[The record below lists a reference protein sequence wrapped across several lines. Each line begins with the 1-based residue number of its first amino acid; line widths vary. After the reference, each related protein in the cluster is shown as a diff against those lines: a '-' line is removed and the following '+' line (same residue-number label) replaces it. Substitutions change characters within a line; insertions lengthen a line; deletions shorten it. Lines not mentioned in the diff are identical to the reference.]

1 MSTATTDIMASLH
14 QILKSITEKQEKL
27 ERGPIRVAAHQAR
40 VDDATSKLDGTREQ
54 LTAARMAVD
63 AKQLQLKT
71 SEAKI
76 LDLQTKLNTC
86 SSNREYQALLEQIAA
101 DQMAESVL
109 EDEILE
115 CMENVD
121 SLGQSVNDANS
132 VVDDAKKQMQD
143 ESKRVDDEGVALK
156 SEITQLTSELAGT
169 ESGLPEEIKPDYLR
183 IVKTRRDDSLASV
196 RDEICEGC
204 FTQVT
209 PNMVAQLAL
218 KESGICTSCGRL
230 LYPSEIS

>member
-14 QILKSITEKQEKL
+14 QILKSITEKREKL

-40 VDDATSKLDGTREQ
+40 VDDATSKLDATREQ
-54 LTAARMAVD
+54 LTAARMLVD

-86 SSNREYQALLEQIAA
+86 SNNREYQALLEQIAA

-121 SLGQSVNDANS
+121 SLGQHVKDATS
-132 VVDDAKKQMQD
+132 VVEDSKQQMKA
-143 ESKRVDDEGVALK
+143 ESSRVDEEEGVLK
-156 SEITQLTSELAGT
+156 LEIAQLTSDLSET
-169 ESGLPEEIKPDYLR
+169 ENGLPEEIKPDYLR
-183 IVKTRRDDSLASV
+183 IVKTRKDDSLASV
-196 RDEICEGC
+196 LDGICEGC
-204 FTQVT
+204 FQQIT

-218 KESGICTSCGRL
+218 KESVICTACGRL

>member
-1 MSTATTDIMASLH
+1 MNNATTDIVASLH
-14 QILKSITEKQEKL
+14 QILRSIASREEKL

-40 VDDATSKLDGTREQ
+40 VDDAALKLESTRDQ

-71 SEAKI
+71 SETKI

-86 SSNREYQALLEQIAA
+86 ANNREYQALLEQIAA

-115 CMENVD
+115 SMETVD
-121 SLGQSVNDANS
+121 VLGTGVTEATD
-132 VVDDAKKQMQD
+132 VVEDAKKKMQE
-143 ESKRVDDEGVALK
+143 ESKRVEVEGNALQA
-156 SEITQLTSELAGT
+156 EIAQLAADLAET
-169 ESGLPEEIKPDYLR
+169 EGHLPETIKMDYTR
-183 IVKTRRDDSLASV
+183 IVKTRKDDSLASV
-196 RDEICEGC
+196 QDGICEGC
-204 FTQVT
+204 FQQIT

-218 KESGICTSCGRL
+218 KESVVCTSCGRL
-230 LYPSEIS
+230 LYPFNAS

>member
-14 QILKSITEKQEKL
+14 QILKSITEKREKL

-40 VDDATSKLDGTREQ
+40 VDDATSKLDATREQ
-54 LTAARMAVD
+54 LTAARMLVD
-63 AKQLQLKT
+63 SKQLQLKT

-86 SSNREYQALLEQIAA
+86 SNNREYQALLEQIAA

-121 SLGQSVNDANS
+121 SLGQNVNDATS
-132 VVDDAKKQMQD
+132 VVEDSKQQMKA
-143 ESKRVDDEGVALK
+143 ESSRVDEEEGVLK
-156 SEITQLTSELAGT
+156 LEIAQLTSDLSET
-169 ESGLPEEIKPDYLR
+169 ENGLPEEIKPDYLR
-183 IVKTRRDDSLASV
+183 IVKTRKDDSLASV
-196 RDEICEGC
+196 LDGICEGC
-204 FTQVT
+204 FQQIT

-218 KESGICTSCGRL
+218 KESVICTACGRL

>member
-14 QILKSITEKQEKL
+14 QILKSITEKREKL

-40 VDDATSKLDGTREQ
+40 VDDATSKLDATREQ
-54 LTAARMAVD
+54 LTAARMLVD
-63 AKQLQLKT
+63 SKQLQLKT

-86 SSNREYQALLEQIAA
+86 SNNREYQALLEQIAA

-121 SLGQSVNDANS
+121 SLGQNVNDATS
-132 VVDDAKKQMQD
+132 VVEDSKQQMKA
-143 ESKRVDDEGVALK
+143 ESSRVDEEEGVLK
-156 SEITQLTSELAGT
+156 SEIAQLTSDLSET
-169 ESGLPEEIKPDYLR
+169 ENGLPEEIKPDYLR
-183 IVKTRRDDSLASV
+183 IVKTRKDDSLASV
-196 RDEICEGC
+196 LDGICEGC
-204 FTQVT
+204 FQQIT

-218 KESGICTSCGRL
+218 KESVICTACGRL

>member
-14 QILKSITEKQEKL
+14 QILKSITEKREKL

-40 VDDATSKLDGTREQ
+40 VDDATSKLDATREQ
-54 LTAARMAVD
+54 LTAARMLVD

-86 SSNREYQALLEQIAA
+86 SNNREYQALLEQIAA

-121 SLGQSVNDANS
+121 SLGQNVNDATS
-132 VVDDAKKQMQD
+132 VVEDSKQQMKA
-143 ESKRVDDEGVALK
+143 ESSRVDEEKGVLK
-156 SEITQLTSELAGT
+156 SEIAQLTSDLSET
-169 ESGLPEEIKPDYLR
+169 ENGLPEEIKPDYLR
-183 IVKTRRDDSLASV
+183 IVKTRKDDSLASV
-196 RDEICEGC
+196 LDGICEGC
-204 FTQVT
+204 FQQIT

-218 KESGICTSCGRL
+218 KESVICTACGRL

>member
-14 QILKSITEKQEKL
+14 QILKSITEKREKL
-27 ERGPIRVAAHQAR
+27 ERGPIRIAAHQTR
-40 VDDATSKLDGTREQ
+40 VDDATSKLDATREQ
-54 LTAARMAVD
+54 LTAARMLVD
-63 AKQLQLKT
+63 SKQLQLKT

-86 SSNREYQALLEQIAA
+86 SNNREYQALLEQIAA

-121 SLGQSVNDANS
+121 SLGQNVKDATS
-132 VVDDAKKQMQD
+132 VVEDSKQQMKA
-143 ESKRVDDEGVALK
+143 ESSRVNEEEGVLK
-156 SEITQLTSELAGT
+156 SEISQLRSDLSGT

-183 IVKTRRDDSLASV
+183 IVKTRKDDSLASV

-204 FTQVT
+204 FQQVT

-218 KESGICTSCGRL
+218 KETVLCTSCGRL
-230 LYPSEIS
+230 LYPSETS

>member
-14 QILKSITEKQEKL
+14 QILKSRTNRQEKL
-27 ERGPIRVAAHQAR
+27 ERGPIRVAAHQAN
-40 VDDATSKLDGTREQ
+40 VNDAESKLESTRDQ
-54 LTAARMAVD
+54 LKAARMAVD

-86 SSNREYQALLEQIAA
+86 ANNREYQALLEQIAA

-115 CMENVD
+115 SMETVD
-121 SLGQSVNDANS
+121 SLGASVTTATED
-132 VVDDAKKQMQD
+132 VETAKKLMQE
-143 ESKRVDDEGVALK
+143 ESSRVAAEAGVLQT
-156 SEITQLTSELAGT
+156 EIAQLTQELNDTQG
-169 ESGLPEEIKPDYLR
+169 GLPEEIKTDYLR
-183 IVKTRRDDSLASV
+183 IVKTRKEDSLASV
-196 RDEICEGC
+196 RESICEGC
-204 FTQVT
+204 FQQIT

-218 KESGICTSCGRL
+218 KESVLCTSCGRL
-230 LYPSEIS
+230 LYPSDAS

>member
-14 QILKSITEKQEKL
+14 QILKSITEKREKL

-40 VDDATSKLDGTREQ
+40 VDDATSKLDATREQ
-54 LTAARMAVD
+54 LTAARMLVD

-86 SSNREYQALLEQIAA
+86 SNNREYQALLEQIAA

-115 CMENVD
+115 GMENVD
-121 SLGQSVNDANS
+121 SLGQNVNDATS
-132 VVDDAKKQMQD
+132 VVEDSKQQMKA
-143 ESKRVDDEGVALK
+143 ESSRVDEEEGVLK
-156 SEITQLTSELAGT
+156 LEIAQLTSDLSET
-169 ESGLPEEIKPDYLR
+169 ENGLPEEIKPDYLR
-183 IVKTRRDDSLASV
+183 IVKTRKDDSLASV
-196 RDEICEGC
+196 LDGICEGC
-204 FTQVT
+204 FQQIT

-218 KESGICTSCGRL
+218 KESVICTACGRL

>member
-14 QILKSITEKQEKL
+14 QILKSITEKREKL

-40 VDDATSKLDGTREQ
+40 VDDATSKLDATRKQ
-54 LTAARMAVD
+54 LTAARMLVD

-86 SSNREYQALLEQIAA
+86 SNNREYQALLEQIAA

-121 SLGQSVNDANS
+121 SLGQNVNDATS
-132 VVDDAKKQMQD
+132 VVEDSKQQMKA
-143 ESKRVDDEGVALK
+143 ESSRVDEEEGVLK
-156 SEITQLTSELAGT
+156 SEIAQLTSDLSET
-169 ESGLPEEIKPDYLR
+169 ENGLPEEIKPDYLR
-183 IVKTRRDDSLASV
+183 IVKTRKDDSLASV
-196 RDEICEGC
+196 LDGICEGC
-204 FTQVT
+204 FQQIT

-218 KESGICTSCGRL
+218 KESVICTACGRL

>member
-14 QILKSITEKQEKL
+14 QILKSITEKREKL

-40 VDDATSKLDGTREQ
+40 VDDATSKLDATREQ
-54 LTAARMAVD
+54 LTAARMLVD

-86 SSNREYQALLEQIAA
+86 SNNREYQALLEQIAA

-121 SLGQSVNDANS
+121 SLGQNVNDATS
-132 VVDDAKKQMQD
+132 VVEDSKQQMKA
-143 ESKRVDDEGVALK
+143 ESSRVDEEEGVLK
-156 SEITQLTSELAGT
+156 SEIAQLTSDLSET
-169 ESGLPEEIKPDYLR
+169 ENGLPEEIKPDYLR
-183 IVKTRRDDSLASV
+183 IVKTRKDDSLASV
-196 RDEICEGC
+196 LDGICEGC
-204 FTQVT
+204 FQQIT

-218 KESGICTSCGRL
+218 KESVICTACGRL